1 MATQIKCP
9 FCAGWMS
16 IQSIDVDNDENK
28 DWSFKRTLYYCEE
41 CDFTDCLDQFTD
53 WELEEGK

>member
-1 MATQIKCP
+1 
-9 FCAGWMS
+9 
-16 IQSIDVDNDENK
+16 
-28 DWSFKRTLYYCEE
+28 LYYCEE